1 MKSQAESQ
9 VKPWWNRPL
18 FGSVSLIERIIG
30 SLNRQEIP
38 ELALSLHDTELE
50 ELNKISPTMKMLDN
64 EQYNDEFLLYMKI
77 KNKVEN
83 NLDEYKSLQT
93 FIKIFTFITKHINYF
108 RVVKRIELDFRG
120 KTQVELYDFVEQQ
133 LNLISDPK
141 LFNDIVIEEID
152 KLLKVIR
159 NEPTKQALLSYK
171 NALDMV
177 TKDEIGLN
185 LLILF
190 KKYNIVDYSIF
201 NIINT
206 VLQKLQKQNLEALKG
221 LVLIVKVHY
230 DELEK
235 LGQLIGIPKSD
246 NQVIAYAKIL
256 QYIALSSRYDS
267 LIYRFNQL
275 LEILNNWNKHYQTL
289 MEIREEYP
297 SYKYKVSDSFTESIP
312 GESIYLKYKEL
323 LTL

>member
-1 MKSQAESQ
+1 MKSQLESQ

-18 FGSVSLIERIIG
+18 FGSVSFIERIIG
-30 SLNRQEIP
+30 FLNRQEIP

-50 ELNKISPTMKMLDN
+50 ELKKIVPTMKMLDN
-64 EQYNDEFLLYMKI
+64 EQYTDEFLLYISI

-83 NLDEYKSLQT
+83 NLGEYKSLQT
-93 FIKIFTFITKHINYF
+93 FIRIFSFITKHINYF
-108 RVVKRIELDFRG
+108 RIIKRIELDFRG
-120 KTQVELYDFVEQQ
+120 KTQVELYDFIDQQ

-141 LFNDIVIEEID
+141 LFHELVIDEID
-152 KLLKVIR
+152 KLLAIIR

-171 NALDMV
+171 NALD
-177 TKDEIGLN
+177 TITRDEIGLN

-190 KKYNIVDYSIF
+190 KKYNIVDFSIF
-201 NIINT
+201 NIINII
-206 VLQKLQKQNLEALKG
+206 LQKLQSQNLESLKG

-246 NQVIAYAKIL
+246 NQVITYAQIL

-267 LIYRFNQL
+267 LVYRFNKL
-275 LEILNNWNKHYQTL
+275 LEVLNNWNKHYQTL
-289 MEIREEYP
+289 RQIRGEYP
-297 SYKYKVSDSFTESIP
+297 SHKYKLSASFTESIP
-312 GESIYLKYKEL
+312 GESIYLKYKEFL
-323 LTL
+323 

>member
-1 MKSQAESQ
+1 MKSQLESQ

-30 SLNRQEIP
+30 ILNRQEIP

-50 ELNKISPTMKMLDN
+50 ELKKIFPTIKMLDN
-64 EQYNDEFLLYMKI
+64 EQYTDEFLLYIKI

-83 NLDEYKSLQT
+83 NLDEYKGLNT
-93 FIKIFTFITKHINYF
+93 FIRIFSFITKHLNYF
-108 RVVKRIELDFRG
+108 RVIKRIELDFRG
-120 KTQVELYDFVEQQ
+120 KTQVELYDFIEQQ

-141 LFNDIVIEEID
+141 LFNEMVMDEID
-152 KLLKVIR
+152 KLLAIIR

-171 NALDMV
+171 NALDIV

-185 LLILF
+185 LLVLL
-190 KKYNIVDYSIF
+190 KKYNIIDFSIF

-206 VLQKLQKQNLEALKG
+206 ILHKLKNQNLEALKA
-221 LVLIVKVHY
+221 LVLIVKIHY

-235 LGQLIGIPKSD
+235 LGQLVGIPQSD
-246 NQVIAYAKIL
+246 NRVITYAQIL

-289 MEIREEYP
+289 RQIREEYP
-297 SYKYKVSDSFTESIP
+297 SHKYKIPASFTESIP
-312 GESIYLKYKEL
+312 GEYIYLKYQEL
-323 LTL
+323 L